1 MVTIIFQEPGALPFS
16 PITVRSHFQHVFI
29 IVRVTNPCTDNVS
42 YSVAV
47 SRAKDVPAFGPP
59 IQRGATYQKSA
70 DFYDFLISKI
80 INAENAVHRSSKFA
94 AMAARTRREALKDLA
109 ENYVTTHPNEG

>member
-1 MVTIIFQEPGALPFS
+1 M
-16 PITVRSHFQHVFI
+16 
-29 IVRVTNPCTDNVS
+29 
-42 YSVAV
+42 
-47 SRAKDVPAFGPP
+47 PAFGPP
-59 IQRGATYQKSA
+59 VQRGATYQKSK

-109 ENYVTTHPNEG
+109 ENYVTAHPNEGPSRIASKI